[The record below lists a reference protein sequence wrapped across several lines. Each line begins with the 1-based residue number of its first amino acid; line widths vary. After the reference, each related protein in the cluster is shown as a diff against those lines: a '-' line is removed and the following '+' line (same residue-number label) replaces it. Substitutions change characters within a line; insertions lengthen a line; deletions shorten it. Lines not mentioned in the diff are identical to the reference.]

1 MKSCIESLLDTTKDY
16 ENKELIVVDNA
27 SIEAGTSEYLQSLQE
42 RGFNVIR
49 RLERDPANE
58 YAIGLNQIT
67 NHASGDYVCMLQGDM
82 QFVVNNWLHEVV
94 EFYDLN
100 LDVVGSYMFDA
111 QRRMTI
117 ASHDVKQF
125 NPNRHPKSVKN
136 RYFAD
141 LSRDPIA
148 PAADAMYSRRVLE
161 QIAPWS
167 ERNVNHE
174 GSLDSENEMRF
185 RIKELMSSGKMQK
198 YMTAFSAV
206 PQSIAIYTDPR
217 GTQGR
222 VRGNKRYGQYW
233 EAKDE
238 TRWKYYEYVNVEDFD
253 VNSPRSIEEVAKP
266 IGFQKMLDER
276 GNWLK
281 NPIRPETAKNDD
293 WIELT

>member
-1 MKSCIESLLDTTKDY
+1 
-16 ENKELIVVDNA
+16 
-27 SIEAGTSEYLQSLQE
+27 
-42 RGFNVIR
+42 
-49 RLERDPANE
+49 
-58 YAIGLNQIT
+58 
-67 NHASGDYVCMLQGDM
+67 
-82 QFVVNNWLHEVV
+82 
-94 EFYDLN
+94 
-100 LDVVGSYMFDA
+100 
-111 QRRMTI
+111 
-117 ASHDVKQF
+117 
-125 NPNRHPKSVKN
+125 
-136 RYFAD
+136 
-141 LSRDPIA
+141 
-148 PAADAMYSRRVLE
+148 
-161 QIAPWS
+161 
-167 ERNVNHE
+167 
-174 GSLDSENEMRF
+174 MRF

-266 IGFQKMLDER
+266 IGFQKILDER

-281 NPIRPETAKNDD
+281 NPILPETAKNDD